1 MKVNFSDGERDIRSV
16 WFENGMVRMIDQ
28 RVLPSFT
35 RVVDLLDHCQV
46 ADSIVNMTVRGAPS
60 IGVAAAFGMVL
71 AARNGEDLEEA
82 ADLLRGTRPTAN
94 DLFYAVDHM
103 VNSIASGNDPLQTA
117 QRYSDSIVKRCRL
130 IGRHGAPLIQD
141 GTRVITHCNA
151 GALATVDI
159 GTALAPI
166 RTAWSQGRKMFVYVS
181 ETRPRM
187 QGMRLTAWELM
198 NEGIPHAIIP
208 DGASGHFMR
217 QGMDLVLTGAD
228 RIAPNGDF
236 ANKIGTYEKAV
247 LAREIEIPFYV
258 AAPVSTFDFSI
269 STGEDIPIEHRGEEE
284 VTVMEGTRVAPLG
297 STAFNPAFD
306 VTPSRLVSGYIT
318 ELGILEVGDIQ
329 RMKGETDDL

>member
-1 MKVNFSDGERDIRSV
+1 LKVNFSDGERDIRSV